1 MQLGMIGMGKMGLPM
16 VHNGRDHGLE
26 IVVFSEKSEKITD
39 LAAEGIKGFSRLE
52 TFVAALLPPR
62 VVWLMIPAGAPVDT
76 MISRLLPLLDSG
88 DILIDGGNS
97 WYQDSQRRHAQMLQA
112 GIHFMDVG
120 TSGGTEGARNGACL
134 MIGGDREIYYRI
146 EPVFKALSGSSGFA
160 YLGESGS
167 GHFVKMIHNGIEYGM
182 MQAIGEGLEI
192 MQHSPLGLELD
203 KVTAVW
209 QRGSIVSGL
218 LMDMTA
224 ASLAREP
231 DLQSIEGIVAA
242 SGEDNWTVNEAVRLG
257 VAAPTIAAAL
267 FARFKSQ
274 DREKFA
280 ERSVAAMRREFGGH
294 AVVTRDKE

>member
-1 MQLGMIGMGKMGLPM
+1 MQLGMFGMGKMGLPM

-242 SGEDNWTVNEAVRLG
+242 SGEANWTVNEAVRLG

-280 ERSVAAMRREFGGH
+280 ERSVAAMRREFRGH

>member
-242 SGEDNWTVNEAVRLG
+242 SGEANWTVNEAVRLG

>member
-1 MQLGMIGMGKMGLPM
+1 MQLGMIGLGKMGLPM
-16 VHNGRDHGLE
+16 AHNGRERGIE
-26 IVVFSEKSEKITD
+26 VVVFSEKTEKIAD
-39 LAAEGIKGFSRLE
+39 LATDGIKGYARLE
-52 TFVAALLPPR
+52 EFIAALVPPR
-62 VVWLMIPAGAPVDT
+62 VVWLMIPAGPPVDA
-76 MISRLLPLLDSG
+76 MISRLLPLLAPG

-146 EPVFKALSGSSGFA
+146 EPVFKALGGSSGFA

-242 SGEDNWTVNEAVRLG
+242 SGEANWTINEAVRLG

-274 DREKFA
+274 DAEKFA
-280 ERSVAAMRREFGGH
+280 EKSVAAMRREFGGH
-294 AVVTRDKE
+294 AVVYREEE

>member
-242 SGEDNWTVNEAVRLG
+242 SGEANWTVNEAVRLG

-274 DREKFA
+274 DRDKFA

>member
-1 MQLGMIGMGKMGLPM
+1 MQLDMIGMGKMGLPM

-242 SGEDNWTVNEAVRLG
+242 SGEANWTVNEAVRLG

>member
-146 EPVFKALSGSSGFA
+146 EPVFKALGGSSGFA

-242 SGEDNWTVNEAVRLG
+242 SGEANWTVNEAVRLG
-257 VAAPTIAAAL
+257 VAAPTSAAAL

-274 DREKFA
+274 DQEKFA

>member
-1 MQLGMIGMGKMGLPM
+1 
-16 VHNGRDHGLE
+16 
-26 IVVFSEKSEKITD
+26 
-39 LAAEGIKGFSRLE
+39 
-52 TFVAALLPPR
+52 
-62 VVWLMIPAGAPVDT
+62 
-76 MISRLLPLLDSG
+76 
-88 DILIDGGNS
+88 
-97 WYQDSQRRHAQMLQA
+97 
-112 GIHFMDVG
+112 
-120 TSGGTEGARNGACL
+120 
-134 MIGGDREIYYRI
+134 
-146 EPVFKALSGSSGFA
+146 
-160 YLGESGS
+160 
-167 GHFVKMIHNGIEYGM
+167 
-182 MQAIGEGLEI
+182 
-192 MQHSPLGLELD
+192 MQHSPLDLELD

-242 SGEDNWTVNEAVRLG
+242 SGEANWTINEAVRLG

>member
-26 IVVFSEKSEKITD
+26 IVVFSEKSEKITG

-146 EPVFKALSGSSGFA
+146 EPVFKALGGSSGFA

-242 SGEDNWTVNEAVRLG
+242 SGEANWTVNEAVRLG

>member
-146 EPVFKALSGSSGFA
+146 EPVFKALGGSSGFA

-224 ASLAREP
+224 AALAREP

-242 SGEDNWTVNEAVRLG
+242 SGEANWTVNEAVRLG

>member
-182 MQAIGEGLEI
+182 MQAIGEGLDI
-192 MQHSPLGLELD
+192 MRHSPLLLDLD
-203 KVTAVW
+203 KVTEVW

-224 ASLAREP
+224 AALAREP

-242 SGEDNWTVNEAVRLG
+242 SGEANWTVNEAVRLG

-294 AVVTRDKE
+294 AVVTLDKE

>member
-146 EPVFKALSGSSGFA
+146 EPVFKALGGSSGFA

-218 LMDMTA
+218 LMDMAA

-242 SGEDNWTVNEAVRLG
+242 SGEANWTVNEAVRLG

>member
-1 MQLGMIGMGKMGLPM
+1 MQLGMIGLGKMGLPM

-146 EPVFKALSGSSGFA
+146 EPVFKALGGSSGFA

-242 SGEDNWTVNEAVRLG
+242 SGEANWTVNEAVRLG

>member
-1 MQLGMIGMGKMGLPM
+1 MQLGMIGMGKLGLPM

-146 EPVFKALSGSSGFA
+146 EPVFKALGGSSGFA

-242 SGEDNWTVNEAVRLG
+242 SGEANWTVNEAVRLG

>member
-62 VVWLMIPAGAPVDT
+62 VVWLMIPAGAPVDI

-242 SGEDNWTVNEAVRLG
+242 SGEANWTVNEAVRLG

>member
-146 EPVFKALSGSSGFA
+146 EPVFKALGGSSGFA

-242 SGEDNWTVNEAVRLG
+242 SGEANWTVNEAVRLG

-294 AVVTRDKE
+294 AVVTRGKE

>member
-1 MQLGMIGMGKMGLPM
+1 
-16 VHNGRDHGLE
+16 
-26 IVVFSEKSEKITD
+26 
-39 LAAEGIKGFSRLE
+39 
-52 TFVAALLPPR
+52 
-62 VVWLMIPAGAPVDT
+62 MIPAGAPVDT

-146 EPVFKALSGSSGFA
+146 EPVFKALGGSSGFA

-242 SGEDNWTVNEAVRLG
+242 SGEANWTVNEAVRLG

>member
-1 MQLGMIGMGKMGLPM
+1 MFKDIG
-16 VHNGRDHGLE
+16 
-26 IVVFSEKSEKITD
+26 
-39 LAAEGIKGFSRLE
+39 
-52 TFVAALLPPR
+52 
-62 VVWLMIPAGAPVDT
+62 
-76 MISRLLPLLDSG
+76 
-88 DILIDGGNS
+88 
-97 WYQDSQRRHAQMLQA
+97 
-112 GIHFMDVG
+112 
-120 TSGGTEGARNGACL
+120 
-134 MIGGDREIYYRI
+134 
-146 EPVFKALSGSSGFA
+146 GSSGFA

-242 SGEDNWTVNEAVRLG
+242 SGEANWTVNEAVRLG

>member
-1 MQLGMIGMGKMGLPM
+1 MQLGMIGLGKMGLPM

-26 IVVFSEKSEKITD
+26 IVVFSEKTSKIND

-52 TFVAALLPPR
+52 AFVGALLPPR
-62 VVWLMIPAGAPVDT
+62 VAWLMIPAGAPVDT

-97 WYQDSQRRHAQMLQA
+97 WYQDSQRRHAQMRQA
-112 GIHFMDVG
+112 GVHFLDVG

-134 MIGGDREIYYRI
+134 MIGGDREVYNRV
-146 EPVFKALSGSSGFA
+146 EPVFKALSGRSGCA

-192 MQHSPLGLELD
+192 MRHSPLRLELD

-224 ASLAREP
+224 AALAREP
-231 DLQSIEGIVAA
+231 DLQSIEGVVAA
-242 SGEDNWTVNEAVRLG
+242 SGEANWTVNEAVRLG
-257 VAAPTIAAAL
+257 VATPTIAAAL

-274 DREKFA
+274 DQEKFA
-280 ERSVAAMRREFGGH
+280 ERSLAAMRREFGGH

>member
-62 VVWLMIPAGAPVDT
+62 VVWLMIPAGAPVDI

-224 ASLAREP
+224 AALAREP

-242 SGEDNWTVNEAVRLG
+242 SGEANWTVNEAVRLG

>member
-242 SGEDNWTVNEAVRLG
+242 SGEANWTVNEAVRLG

-280 ERSVAAMRREFGGH
+280 ERSVPAMRREFGGH

>member
-1 MQLGMIGMGKMGLPM
+1 
-16 VHNGRDHGLE
+16 
-26 IVVFSEKSEKITD
+26 
-39 LAAEGIKGFSRLE
+39 
-52 TFVAALLPPR
+52 
-62 VVWLMIPAGAPVDT
+62 
-76 MISRLLPLLDSG
+76 
-88 DILIDGGNS
+88 
-97 WYQDSQRRHAQMLQA
+97 
-112 GIHFMDVG
+112 
-120 TSGGTEGARNGACL
+120 
-134 MIGGDREIYYRI
+134 
-146 EPVFKALSGSSGFA
+146 
-160 YLGESGS
+160 
-167 GHFVKMIHNGIEYGM
+167 MIHNGIEYGM

-224 ASLAREP
+224 ASGPRAR
-231 DLQSIEGIVAA
+231 SAVHRIVAA
-242 SGEDNWTVNEAVRLG
+242 SGEANWTVNEAVRLG

>member
-62 VVWLMIPAGAPVDT
+62 VVWLMIPAGAPVDI

-134 MIGGDREIYYRI
+134 MLGGDREIYYRI
-146 EPVFKALSGSSGFA
+146 EPVFKALGGSSGFA

-242 SGEDNWTVNEAVRLG
+242 SGEANWTVNEAVRLG

>member
-1 MQLGMIGMGKMGLPM
+1 
-16 VHNGRDHGLE
+16 
-26 IVVFSEKSEKITD
+26 
-39 LAAEGIKGFSRLE
+39 
-52 TFVAALLPPR
+52 
-62 VVWLMIPAGAPVDT
+62 
-76 MISRLLPLLDSG
+76 
-88 DILIDGGNS
+88 
-97 WYQDSQRRHAQMLQA
+97 
-112 GIHFMDVG
+112 
-120 TSGGTEGARNGACL
+120 
-134 MIGGDREIYYRI
+134 
-146 EPVFKALSGSSGFA
+146 
-160 YLGESGS
+160 
-167 GHFVKMIHNGIEYGM
+167 MIHNGIEYGM

-242 SGEDNWTVNEAVRLG
+242 SGEANWTVNEAVRLG

>member
-62 VVWLMIPAGAPVDT
+62 VVWLMIPAGAPVDI

-218 LMDMTA
+218 LMHMTA

-242 SGEDNWTVNEAVRLG
+242 SGEANWTVNEAVRLG